1 MLDLAQKNIAML
13 GEGFYSRV
21 SRGPKA
27 VIDNA
32 SDLLMQAIDRV
43 PLGASETFTIADYG
57 AADGGTSADLMTS
70 AVARIRDRAP
80 AQAVAVHYTD
90 LPGADFGT
98 LFRTVDC
105 ADGYA
110 SRFGD
115 VSVFAS
121 GRSFYRQI
129 LPSKSLHLGF
139 SASAMHYLSTMPGV
153 IEDHVHSVR
162 ATPQEQLPF
171 RAQSLAD
178 WETILLHRAHELV
191 DGGRIVFANFCVDD
205 TGQYLGNTSSQSLFE
220 NYADLWR
227 GMRDDGIIT
236 TTEYR
241 RTAFQQHYKSVEETL
256 LPFNDP
262 SSAVRQAG
270 LTLDSAETRLVRCPF
285 REAYERGELDAA
297 SFAREFVN
305 THRSWTET
313 TFRAGLAADRSP
325 SERQLVLNELYQRY
339 EQLVLADP
347 TDHAKDLVHLY
358 VVATRTMS

>member
-43 PLGASETFTIADYG
+43 PLGAGETFTIADYG

-115 VSVFAS
+115 VAVFAS

-191 DGGRIVFANFCVDD
+191 DGGRI
-205 TGQYLGNTSSQSLFE
+205 
-220 NYADLWR
+220 
-227 GMRDDGIIT
+227 
-236 TTEYR
+236 
-241 RTAFQQHYKSVEETL
+241 
-256 LPFNDP
+256 DP
-262 SSAVRQAG
+262 RFKG
-270 LTLDSAETRLVRCPF
+270 TRLQNFAEEGGDVDEGVGVLVTEVEASSPAWRYGLRPGDLVVGANRRGVRNL
-285 REAYERGELDAA
+285 GELG
-297 SFAREFVN
+297 E
-305 THRSWTET
+305 
-313 TFRAGLAADRSP
+313 LAKRGRPISLQVYRNGEYGAITLR
-325 SERQLVLNELYQRY
+325 
-339 EQLVLADP
+339 
-347 TDHAKDLVHLY
+347 
-358 VVATRTMS
+358 